1 MRPDICAAGCSRS
14 NGIGCRIG
22 VTAVSAAEASDD
34 VVLPFDRRPSSTSNT
49 LRMPVGMSD
58 AKSSPAKKSFTIA
71 QAFAR
76 PSLTLAPSESVTKFH
91 APAKPAFTVCQM
103 PAKPFAIECQAPLT
117 QLAHAEA
124 PAFTA
129 GQIESQLA
137 ATTAAAAATPVI
149 TKPTGPSAPAIATPT
164 VRAAVANPH
173 IVRPKVRRFEPK
185 AITDVTAFPAIRAPM
200 P

>member
-1 MRPDICAAGCSRS
+1 MTKCH
-14 NGIGCRIG
+14 
-22 VTAVSAAEASDD
+22 VSAKPAFTVCQTPAK
-34 VVLPFDRRPSSTSNT
+34 PFDCLPNSTSKI
-49 LRMPVGMSD
+49 LRTPDGIKE
-58 AKSSPAKKSFTIA
+58 AKSSPAKKPFTIV
-71 QAFAR
+71 QTFAR

-91 APAKPAFTVCQM
+91 APAKPAFTVCQT
-103 PAKPFAIECQAPLT
+103 PVKPYAIDCQAPLT

-124 PAFTA
+124 PPFTA

-149 TKPTGPSAPAIATPT
+149 TKPTGPSAPAIAMPT

-185 AITDVTAFPAIRAPM
+185 VITDVTAFPAISAPM